1 MLLKSLV
8 AHKQTAVVL
17 LVFSISSLTTTL
29 KTQDCGTPLIKTILQ
44 PEPNQ
49 LMDLYYSIR
58 KAVNKTSRLNNTG
71 KIQAAQDQ
79 FLQMHQTRSEHALVT
94 SLRQ

>member
-29 KTQDCGTPLIKTILQ
+29 KNQDCGTPLIKTILH

-49 LMDLYYSIR
+49 LMDL
-58 KAVNKTSRLNNTG
+58 
-71 KIQAAQDQ
+71 
-79 FLQMHQTRSEHALVT
+79 
-94 SLRQ
+94 